1 MEGEN
6 SDTGESC
13 TSHCTQSTNTRKTN
27 LRLKA
32 TLLAGLWGDRDAAV
46 TDWETELVRLVSIPV
61 NTVLRQPS
69 RRRELNHNGV
79 AREAG
84 QVQLQRLHAW

>member
-6 SDTGESC
+6 SETDESC
-13 TSHCTQSTNTRKTN
+13 TSHCTQNTNTRKAN
-27 LRLKA
+27 LHLKA

-61 NTVLRQPS
+61 NTASSAIQEKRIKPQWRGTGS
-69 RRRELNHNGV
+69 RTSTATETDSII
-79 AREAG
+79 
-84 QVQLQRLHAW
+84 